1 MSSLT
6 GENIIFVNILDVI
19 DDGQIQ
25 VEGESPPDCV
35 LTNDEFGILTWLP
48 VSDLPQPPDPE
59 PPAGYDAGR
68 NISQELLDTG
78 IIATLDD
85 VEFAGVEI
93 DGDYPYGLSV
103 PTSGIECSGAL
114 GVKTGLVNVVG
125 LGGGVPKFQIDGVSG
140 TENQIITFDADD
152 GLVFSSLGGGA
163 LTAGLNIDATKLT
176 DNIVAT
182 LDDVDFDKVSTGT
195 INCVGLGGGVPKF
208 QIDGVSGTEK
218 QIITFD
224 ADDGLKFGSIGG
236 GGLLTAGTNIN
247 PTDLSND
254 IISVV
259 TTPTFVGCVIQNI
272 IDVNHLNFRPSV
284 SSVPLVTIDSASPPT
299 RRDGYL
305 FVKKTNNQ
313 ITYANPTGCLEF
325 SYTPY
330 IPPAPPSID
339 RGWSNKIDIDNAP
352 QRLNSNIDNWIIS
365 DTATWLNEVLPA
377 VGRSCIRL
385 PFPSV
390 VESSYRATL
399 TFNSQITST
408 PTGGSLGN
416 VGYLAVGIPGGVM
429 VGKLTLTMDNNAGNP
444 SFFPKRFTRTT
455 YFLTEADGIKQIRF
469 NSLGINSTNSILPQN
484 NNALS
489 VKTIDKFNL
498 SYVGKTYVVV
508 DIEATG
514 SGDALPYATY
524 KSSGAFS
531 TTALL

>member
-114 GVKTGLVNVVG
+114 GVKTGLLNMVG

-140 TENQIITFDADD
+140 TEKQIITFDADD
-152 GLVFSSLGGGA
+152 GLMFSSLGGGA
-163 LTAGLNIDATKLT
+163 LTAGLNIDAPKLT

-182 LDDVDFDKVSTGT
+182 LAEVHFNKVSTGI
-195 INCVGLGGGVPKF
+195 INCFGLGGGVPKF

-272 IDVNHLNFRPSV
+272 IDVNHLNFKPSV

-305 FVKKTNNQ
+305 FVKKTNNE

-325 SYTPY
+325 SYAPY
-330 IPPAPPSID
+330 IPPPPPSID
-339 RGWSNKIDIDNAP
+339 RGWSNRIDIDNMP
-352 QRLNSNIDNWIIS
+352 IRLNNNIDNWIIS
-365 DTATWLNEVLPA
+365 DTASWLNEVLPA
-377 VGRSCIRL
+377 VGRSCVRL

-390 VESSYRATL
+390 AESSYRATL
-399 TFNSQITST
+399 TFNKLLTDTTST
-408 PTGGSLGN
+408 SITD
-416 VGYLAVGIPGGVM
+416 VGYLAVGIPSGCM
-429 VGKLTLTMDNNAGNP
+429 IGKLTLTMDNDAL
-444 SFFPKRFTRTT
+444 SSQFFPQRFRKAT
-455 YFLTEADGIKQIRF
+455 YFLTEADDIKQIRF
-469 NSLGINSTNSILPQN
+469 NSFCVNSTNSFVPQN
-484 NNALS
+484 NNALA
-489 VKTIDKFNL
+489 VKTIDKFEL

-508 DIEATG
+508 NIEATG
-514 SGDALPYATY
+514 QTDTLPYATY
-524 KSSGAFS
+524 KSTGAFS

>member
-35 LTNDEFGILTWLP
+35 LTNDEFGVLTWLP
-48 VSDLPQPPDPE
+48 VGDLPQPPDPE

-114 GVKTGLVNVVG
+114 GVKTGLLNMVG

-140 TENQIITFDADD
+140 TEKQIITFDADD
-152 GLVFSSLGGGA
+152 GLMFSSLGGGA
-163 LTAGLNIDATKLT
+163 LTAGLNIDAPKLT

-182 LDDVDFDKVSTGT
+182 LAEVHFNKVSTGI
-195 INCVGLGGGVPKF
+195 INCFGLGGGVPKF

-224 ADDGLKFGSIGG
+224 ADDGLKFGSVGG

-259 TTPTFVGCVIQNI
+259 TTPTFVGCIIQNI

-284 SSVPLVTIDSASPPT
+284 STVPLVTIDSASPPT
-299 RRDGYL
+299 RRDGFL
-305 FVKKTNNQ
+305 FVKKSNNE
-313 ITYANPTGCLEF
+313 ITYNNPLDCLEF

-330 IPPAPPSID
+330 IAPAPPAID
-339 RGWSNKIDIDNAP
+339 RGWSNKIDIDNDP
-352 QRLNSNIDNWIIS
+352 QRINNNTSNWIVN
-365 DTATWLNEVLPA
+365 DTASWFPA
-377 VGRSCIRL
+377 EGTSCVRL

-390 VESSYRATL
+390 VEGNYRATL
-399 TFNSQITST
+399 TFNKLLTDTTST
-408 PTGGSLGN
+408 SITD
-416 VGYLAVGIPGGVM
+416 VGYLAVGIPSGCM
-429 VGKLTLTMDNNAGNP
+429 IGKLTLTMDNDAL
-444 SFFPKRFTRTT
+444 SSQFFPQRFRKAT
-455 YFLTEADGIKQIRF
+455 YFLTEADDIKQIRF
-469 NSLGINSTNSILPQN
+469 NSFCVNSTNSFVPQN
-484 NNALS
+484 NNALA
-489 VKTIDKFNL
+489 VKTIDKFEL

-508 DIEATG
+508 NIEATG
-514 SGDALPYATY
+514 QTDTLPYATY
-524 KSSGAFS
+524 KSTGAFS